1 MDRMLLLNGP
11 NTNAFGYREPHLYGT
26 TTLKQIEERMRAL
39 AIEHKVGLESFQ
51 SNHRGAILDKIY
63 EAKDR
68 RVDAI
73 IFNPG
78 GLTYDNGAV
87 RAALL
92 AVQIP
97 TVEVHQSN
105 IWTRSPVGFFDY
117 IGAGCI
123 GQVTGF
129 RAFGY
134 EMAFHALLNHLKERA
149 EAR

>member
-1 MDRMLLLNGP
+1 MTQILMINGL
-11 NTNAFGYREPHLYGT
+11 NTNAFGYREPHLYGK
-26 TTLKQIEERMRAL
+26 TTLKEIEARMRKL
-39 AIEHKVGLESFQ
+39 AAAHKVELECYQ
-51 SNHRGAILDKIY
+51 SNHAGDIIDKFY
-63 EAKDR
+63 EAREKK
-68 RVDAI
+68 VDGI

-78 GLTYDNGAV
+78 GLTHHGEPLCDT
-87 RAALL
+87 LL

-117 IGAGCI
+117 IGSGCI

-134 EMAFHALLNHLKERA
+134 EMAFLALLNYLQEKKA
-149 EAR
+149 Q

>member
-1 MDRMLLLNGP
+1 MKFLMINGL
-11 NTNAFGYREPHLYGT
+11 NTNAFGYREPHLYGR
-26 TTLKQIEERMRAL
+26 TTLAEIEERMRKL
-39 AIEHKVGLESFQ
+39 AQVHKVELECYQ
-51 SNHRGAILDKIY
+51 SNHQGAIIDKFY
-63 EAKDR
+63 EARDKKLDG
-68 RVDAI
+68 V

-78 GLTYDNGAV
+78 GLTHHGEALRDT
-87 RAALL
+87 LL

-117 IGAGCI
+117 IGSGCI

-134 EMAFHALLNHLKERA
+134 DMALLALLNYLQEKKA
-149 EAR
+149 Q

>member
-1 MDRMLLLNGP
+1 MKVLMINGL
-11 NTNAFGYREPHLYGT
+11 NTNAFGYREPHLYGK
-26 TTLKQIEERMRAL
+26 TTLKEIEKRVQKL
-39 AIEHKVGLESFQ
+39 ATAHRVGLECFQ
-51 SNHRGAILDKIY
+51 SNHRGAIIDKFY
-63 EAKDR
+63 EARENK
-68 RVDAI
+68 VDGI

-78 GLTYDNGAV
+78 GLTHHGEALRDT
-87 RAALL
+87 LL

-134 EMAFHALLNHLKERA
+134 DMAFLALLNYLQGKK
-149 EAR
+149 AR